1 MAEEFTM
8 PKLGLTM
15 TDGTIREWLVED
27 GAFVQAG
34 EPILVI
40 ETDKVETEVEA
51 RSDGVLRLAGVVG
64 STYECGAVI
73 GYLLDEGA
81 AQDMP
86 EPAAAAA
93 SATPGL
99 MAVPDLDESSR
110 DLMSDAEPGDRLDA
124 AIAAADGVSLA
135 ASVDDD
141 DVHLSDEAIAAEMD
155 EPAAEEIVEVAA
167 PA

>member
-15 TDGTIREWLVED
+15 TDGTIREWLVDD

-51 RSDGVLRLAGVVG
+51 RADGVLRVTGVVG

-73 GYLLDEGA
+73 GYVLDE
-81 AQDMP
+81 
-86 EPAAAAA
+86 
-93 SATPGL
+93 
-99 MAVPDLDESSR
+99 
-110 DLMSDAEPGDRLDA
+110 
-124 AIAAADGVSLA
+124 AAADDIPDVTEQA
-135 ASVDDD
+135 AACLLYTSPSPRD
-141 DVHLSDEAIAAEMD
+141 S
-155 EPAAEEIVEVAA
+155 
-167 PA
+167 